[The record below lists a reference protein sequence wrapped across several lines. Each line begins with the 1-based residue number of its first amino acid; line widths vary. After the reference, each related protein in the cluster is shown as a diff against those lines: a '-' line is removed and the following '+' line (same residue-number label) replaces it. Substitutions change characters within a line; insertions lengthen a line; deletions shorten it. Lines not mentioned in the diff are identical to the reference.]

1 MKPAVLTGNKI
12 NKVSAKVLMVKML
25 DMFKK
30 TIDHLLNFQK
40 TAVEGLKFKVFT
52 LSAPSVWADNPEM
65 YMLHFLHN
73 RNTIL

>member
-12 NKVSAKVLMVKML
+12 NKVSAKVLMIKML

-40 TAVEGLKFKVFT
+40 TAVERLKFKVFT
-52 LSAPSVWADNPEM
+52 LSALFIWADNPEM
-65 YMLHFLHN
+65 YMLRFLHN
-73 RNTIL
+73 SNIIL